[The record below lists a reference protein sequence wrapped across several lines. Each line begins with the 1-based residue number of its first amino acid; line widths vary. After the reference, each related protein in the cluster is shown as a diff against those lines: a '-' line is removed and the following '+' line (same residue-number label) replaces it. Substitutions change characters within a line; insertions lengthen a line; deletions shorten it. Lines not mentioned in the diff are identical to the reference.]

1 MVQQDEYCIDILT
14 QSQAVQSAL
23 REVDA
28 IVLENHLS
36 HCVVDAVKGSQ
47 DDKDKAISE
56 VIKVFKKKA
65 WPQIKYWFYLDQ
77 PD

>member
-65 WPQIKYWFYLDQ
+65 
-77 PD
+77 